1 LSGAPPTNTSG
12 TARVDFASRTLMPDV
27 SALRRQPA
35 EVDNDGVEALREAPN
50 RHRQR
55 RRVDDMTKLA

>member
-1 LSGAPPTNTSG
+1 
-12 TARVDFASRTLMPDV
+12 MPDV